1 MTITRALRA
10 YTWERLLHHVF
21 LIEYELLFCRPSI
34 DRRGNGLYFWPWSL
48 LGNYKAPKD
57 CQQRRAKCPR
67 AVCRRDLHRVMFD
80 SCLKRVKRR
89 RPQFQTT
96 RQSTEVIESANGAR
110 IVSRYDLNCALAAAT
125 VVKSKTTLR
134 RSARRRQCSGLS
146 TASKR

>member
-21 LIEYELLFCRPSI
+21 LIEYELLFCRP
-34 DRRGNGLYFWPWSL
+34 
-48 LGNYKAPKD
+48 
-57 CQQRRAKCPR
+57 
-67 AVCRRDLHRVMFD
+67 CRRDLHRVMFD

-110 IVSRYDLNCALAAAT
+110 IVSRYDLNRALAAAS

-146 TASKR
+146 TALKR